1 MLKKELIFV
10 YDEPK
15 FVDVEGLGVV
25 KNEQN
30 FFRTFFIS
38 GSFAVAIG
46 SHEAWRIF

>member
-1 MLKKELIFV
+1 MKSLSEKEGRRVQKMLKKELIFV

-30 FFRTFFIS
+30 FFGHS
-38 GSFAVAIG
+38 S
-46 SHEAWRIF
+46 